1 MEIQAQHISNR
12 VERDVREVLFSQEQL
27 QGRVAELGEQI
38 SSDYNGLQP
47 VMVGVLK
54 GVLVFMSDLL
64 RCVTIPVEVDFM
76 SVSSYSKEARQQ
88 GLVRVDKDLS
98 IPIQGRHVLFIE
110 DIVDSGLTLYYLLK
124 NLKSRQPA
132 SLEVCTLFNKN
143 ERRLVEVPLKYRG
156 FELPDR
162 FVVGYGLDYHEK
174 YRNLP
179 FVGVLKPQALL
190 PVKEN
195 HQGI

>member
-1 MEIQAQHISNR
+1 MEIQAQHVSNR

-27 QGRVAELGEQI
+27 QSRVAELGEQI
-38 SSDYNGLQP
+38 SSDYNGLHP

-64 RCVTIPVEVDFM
+64 RCTTIPVEVDFM

-132 SLEVCTLFNKN
+132 SLEVCTLFNKS

-195 HQGI
+195 HQGM